1 MPKHTHTHTRACMHM
16 HACIPHVF
24 QCRLQHLFIRLRIP
38 LSQLRLDVH
47 LASSFASPEESALAN
62 SIRGAHRNDRE
73 ETDADEEGK
82 VQLPTLLRERQF
94 TRRFSANRRMLL
106 LIIYTHGAT
115 ATPCSCIC
123 PCSPDFPSAPCRHHR
138 PRPCRT
144 MGCIY
149 EHVHI
154 RVASRSST
162 PADTSA
168 QPPSCATRRKVGG
181 EEISFVVHRVSC
193 VYYTTSDEIT
203 RPQNTGNPS
212 LVFLGKTESV
222 NKFACLLSTLGFYDT
237 ILQSM
242 LFT

>member
-154 RVASRSST
+154 RVASCSST

-168 QPPSCATRRKVGG
+168 QPPSCALVVCLPSPHSVFGQVHEPRSTALLPGAKNGRRNEAQTLAVG
-181 EEISFVVHRVSC
+181 
-193 VYYTTSDEIT
+193 
-203 RPQNTGNPS
+203 RPTQ
-212 LVFLGKTESV
+212 
-222 NKFACLLSTLGFYDT
+222 CH
-237 ILQSM
+237 
-242 LFT
+242 